1 VNISQKLLAST
12 VHGFGA
18 ERSMWPRW
26 RRFLLGLFIA
36 LNRPCRQDW
45 QALEN
50 SARVADAV
58 LTQRYV
64 TAVDELAVSDAM
76 SKRLQAISA
85 RPQYRASLSQTP
97 IVSKPIPFWSL
108 SFASAMA
115 SAILG
120 VVIGAGG
127 YVDEF
132 SDPSVAYMEISMAY
146 DVSDWLAEGS
156 Q

>member
-1 VNISQKLLAST
+1 MNITQKFLAKT
-12 VHGFGA
+12 VQRFGS
-18 ERSMWPRW
+18 ERSEWPLW
-26 RRFLLGLFIA
+26 SRFWLGLFIA
-36 LNRPCRQDW
+36 LNHDCRQDW
-45 QALEN
+45 QALQRKVN
-50 SARVADAV
+50 SADTEFV
-58 LTQRYV
+58 QRYLNGV
-64 TAVDELAVSDAM
+64 EELAVSDGLQR
-76 SKRLQAISA
+76 RLQAIAA
-85 RPQYRASLSQTP
+85 RPQQAVAQSPAQLAKH
-97 IVSKPIPFWSL
+97 VSFWKL

-132 SDPSVAYMEISMAY
+132 SDPDVSYMEISMAY